1 MAAGMPV
8 LDSPAMHSTDAAPTA
23 TASSVARPDGISI
36 VYPTRDRP
44 YFITQSLT
52 ALLGNTVLPDEI
64 VVVDQSRTDATRR
77 AIAALGS
84 PLIVHVPSTET
95 GLSRAKNM
103 GILSSRFSIIGFID
117 DDCIPARDWIASA
130 QAVIR
135 RSPGSSLWVGK
146 VAYDDERFITDEAT
160 KPETFYDR
168 RGVHDPWRFG
178 PAGGNSFFRRT
189 TFNRVGLFDPLLGQ
203 GSEFPSSEDGDMV
216 YRIFKAN
223 LQVTYSDKIRCYHLD
238 WRSEDDELRNSYN
251 YGLGFGALM
260 AKHAAQG
267 DYYIAT
273 VVFARHFLPNY
284 FLVPVCFVLG
294 RRRKFR
300 HSLKWSQSIVAGF
313 LRWRRLHRSHLAA
326 AGGSPPA

>member
-1 MAAGMPV
+1 M
-8 LDSPAMHSTDAAPTA
+8 LDSRAMQSTDATPTV
-23 TASSVARPDGISI
+23 SSVPRPEGISI

-44 YFITQSLT
+44 QFITQSLK
-52 ALLGNTVLPDEI
+52 ALLQNTVLPDEI

-84 PLIVHVPSTET
+84 PLVVHVPSTET
-95 GLSRAKNM
+95 GLSRARNM
-103 GILSSRFSIIGFID
+103 GIRSSRFSIIGFID
-117 DDCIPARDWIASA
+117 DDCIPARNWIASA
-130 QAVIR
+130 KSVIR
-135 RSPGSSLWVGK
+135 RSPGSALWVGK
-146 VAYDDERFITDEAT
+146 VFYEERYITDDVMDAA
-160 KPETFYDR
+160 PETFYDR
-168 RGVHDPWRFG
+168 KGIHDPWRFG
-178 PAGGNSFFRRT
+178 PAGGNSFFPGA
-189 TFNRVGLFDPLLGQ
+189 TFDRVGLFDPLLGQ

-223 LQVTYSDKIRCYHLD
+223 LQVTYSDRIRSYHLN
-238 WRSEDDELRNSYN
+238 WRTENDELRNSYN

-284 FLVPVCFVLG
+284 FLVPLCLVLG

-300 HSLKWSQSIVAGF
+300 HSLMWSQSIVEGF
-313 LRWRRLHRSHLAA
+313 LRWRRLHRPHLAP
-326 AGGSPPA
+326 AGGGPRP